1 MTDLH
6 NTYKVS
12 KSNKLIEA
20 RYNLTLNEQRIIL
33 SAVSKIEPKQ
43 KQPNTI
49 KFEVKYLKEL
59 LNIKNDKFVHELK
72 EICGKLGS
80 KNLVIQSLT
89 TEDFITIQWISS
101 AEYISKE
108 GTIELEFSK
117 KMMPYLI
124 DLANNFTTYELE
136 NILKLKSRYSIR
148 IYELLKQFQNL
159 KAKDNGCKERVFE
172 LNELRDIL
180 GMEENKYPKYANFK
194 QKIIDIAC
202 SEINQYTDLDVDF
215 EEIKSGKRVEKIKFL
230 FKPKN
235 SCYIED
241 DEEVQELDI
250 ETKIKIDTLKS
261 IIHVELDEKD
271 YISLLNVAEKDLA
284 KILEK
289 YYLIKDKKEITNFTG
304 LLIDAIKNDYKEK
317 RIEDKSKI
325 KTKFHNFE
333 ERFNK
338 YNPEELEKIM
348 IENNK
353 KKWGT

>member
-49 KFEVKYLKEL
+49 KFEVKYLKDL
-59 LNIKNDKFVHELK
+59 LNIKNDKFVQELK

-108 GTIELEFSK
+108 GAIELEFSK

-159 KAKDNGCKERVFE
+159 KSKDSGCKERLFE
-172 LNELRDIL
+172 LNELREVL
-180 GMEENKYPKYANFK
+180 GLEEKTYPKYANFK
-194 QKIIDIAC
+194 QKIIEIAC
-202 SEINQYTDLDVDF
+202 SEINQYTDLEVDF
-215 EEIKSGKRVEKIKFL
+215 EEIKNGKRVEKIKFI
-230 FKPKN
+230 FKPKK
-235 SCYIED
+235 SCYIEEI
-241 DEEVQELDI
+241 EETKELDM
-250 ETKIKIDTLKS
+250 ETKIKIDTLKA
-261 IIHVELDEKD
+261 IIHIELEEKD
-271 YISLLNVAEKDLA
+271 YSAILNAAEKDLA
-284 KILEK
+284 KVLEK
-289 YYLIKDKKEITNFTG
+289 YYLIKNKKDITNFTG
-304 LLIDAIKNDYKEK
+304 LLIDSIKNDYKEIN
-317 RIEDKSKI
+317 IENKTKI
-325 KTKFHNFE
+325 KTRFHNFE
-333 ERFNK
+333 ERFDK
-338 YNPEELEKIM
+338 YSPKELEKIM